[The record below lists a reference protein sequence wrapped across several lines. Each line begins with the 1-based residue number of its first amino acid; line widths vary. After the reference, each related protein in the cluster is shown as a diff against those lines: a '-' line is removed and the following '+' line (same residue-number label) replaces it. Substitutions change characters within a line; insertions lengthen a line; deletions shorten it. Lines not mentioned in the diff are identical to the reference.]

1 MHCLGSRVYVDL
13 GFWSSDISNR
23 VNTQCLGFQ
32 LSTGAEHLNNTQPC
46 TCSVV
51 LEELPLYYALLKQK
65 TLSDVD
71 AATLNETRSLTWYS
85 SQELNN
91 GIQLL
96 SSLQSLKF
104 GRHFNQSLEGI
115 QLPSSLQSLTFDH
128 DFNRLTRAWRA
139 SNYPAV
145 CNI

>member
-1 MHCLGSRVYVDL
+1 MGVIGSYR
-13 GFWSSDISNR
+13 
-23 VNTQCLGFQ
+23 
-32 LSTGAEHLNNTQPC
+32 QP
-46 TCSVV
+46 SPDW
-51 LEELPLYYALLKQK
+51 ERLLKQK